1 MIKEDKVIY
10 CPETSRLYCKDRFRN
25 IQVNQE
31 RGPLMTDAIALFK
44 KHFDQMTK
52 SNSSLISFHF
62 TIHLPEVGP
71 ILSEPAAKRW
81 FSIFL
86 KSIEEKAQP
95 EDKTG
100 ELWTALYNSKVR
112 CFWASN
118 CRSEGLNMV
127 KVYILA
133 AVQTTLIDNFC
144 NQHWLDIDSALRE
157 AVKRC
162 TKELYNRDER
172 FPVTTIIPGKL
183 ALELISKD
191 ALDYGEQKEFLF
203 YKLSML
209 AAKPLDI
216 NPGDFTH
223 VSVLSHASSTLDVM
237 FSSANSGDKSK
248 DRWQTP
254 PEIFA
259 QLNDRFGFTLDAA
272 AEPETALCEKYFTE
286 EDDALKQDW
295 SGHVVFCNPPYS
307 KLRVFAKKAYEES
320 LKGTTVVMLVPARTD
335 TQACHDYLANGEM
348 YFIRGRL
355 KFLKVGELQDAA
367 PFPSVVCV
375 LGPGVERKGVFVD
388 KEDLLLRE

>member
-1 MIKEDKVIY
+1 
-10 CPETSRLYCKDRFRN
+10 
-25 IQVNQE
+25 
-31 RGPLMTDAIALFK
+31 
-44 KHFDQMTK
+44 
-52 SNSSLISFHF
+52 
-62 TIHLPEVGP
+62 
-71 ILSEPAAKRW
+71 
-81 FSIFL
+81 
-86 KSIEEKAQP
+86 
-95 EDKTG
+95 
-100 ELWTALYNSKVR
+100 
-112 CFWASN
+112 
-118 CRSEGLNMV
+118 MV

-133 AVQTTLIDNFC
+133 AVQTKLIDNFC

-191 ALDYGEQKEFLF
+191 TLDYGEQKEFLF

-216 NPGDFTH
+216 NQGDFTH
-223 VSVLSHASSTLDVM
+223 VSVLTHASSTLDVM

-248 DRWQTP
+248 DKWQTP

-375 LGPGVERKGVFVD
+375 LGPGVERKGGG
-388 KEDLLLRE
+388 LLTKKTCCFGNKNLDEAG